1 MEALPLLSVVVW
13 WFVGAVMERSLTN
26 ECVSLPPHPHPHP
39 HPHPLHAGDWRL
51 ETGDWRLETG
61 DWRLET
67 GDWRLETG
75 DWRLENACE
84 VSENRRPHTM
94 TIGSSTWTLVLIA
107 KRQRTKRQ

>member
-1 MEALPLLSVVVW
+1 MSACP
-13 WFVGAVMERSLTN
+13 SLRIRIRIRIRIRFT
-26 ECVSLPPHPHPHP
+26 
-39 HPHPLHAGDWRL
+39 L